1 MKLIEPAKPEI
12 LIQEKGFI
20 GMCNHIARCA
30 SVCYD
35 SKPKT
40 GGDAVEF
47 VRKLIKNGH
56 GRALEFGT
64 ICFTEN
70 MEENGF
76 SIPFKNPWIKYYDS
90 QASFKRYNTTNLRFF
105 LNAMFQSQ
113 NHTKALDLMKE
124 CWHYGLFDGSVTD
137 KMCHNIHGG
146 LEWND
151 MYPRRITIHFPA
163 ISRAI
168 ADEFRTHTT
177 LSTMMRSTRYVD
189 AMKGGDVEFIKPY
202 WYSDEKPEVQVLFEQ
217 ALSLAAAS
225 YKYIRGKYKLVQ
237 QNVRDILPLCVKT
250 EMVMC
255 GDVDAWKNFI
265 ALRTAPT
272 AHPDAQRIAK
282 EVECLLKEQYHEDF
296 A

>member
-1 MKLIEPAKPEI
+1 MKLIEPVKPEI
-12 LIQEKGFI
+12 ILQEEGFN

-30 SVCYD
+30 SICYN

-40 GGDAVEF
+40 GDEAVEF

-64 ICFTEN
+64 ICFN
-70 MEENGF
+70 EEARLGF
-76 SIPFKNPWIKYYDS
+76 EYYDRSPWIKFYDS
-90 QASFKRYNTTNLRFF
+90 VIGDTRYYTTNLRFF
-105 LNAMFQSQ
+105 LDDTCDPS
-113 NHTKALDLMKE
+113 KKDEELDRIRKCWDGGFFKE
-124 CWHYGLFDGSVTD
+124 NPSVGFDWD
-137 KMCHNIHGG
+137 
-146 LEWND
+146 EE
-151 MYPRRITIHFPA
+151 YPRRITIHFPA

-189 AMKGGDVEFIKPY
+189 AMKDGEIEFIKPY
-202 WYSDEKPEVQVLFEQ
+202 WYSQEKVEVQVLFEQ

-225 YKYIRGKYKLVQ
+225 YKYIRGKYKLAQ

-255 GDVDAWKNFI
+255 GTVEAWQNFI
-265 ALRTAPT
+265 DLRTAPA
-272 AHPDAQRIAK
+272 AHPDAQKMAN
-282 EVECLLKEQYHEDF
+282 EVKALLIEKFPEDF
-296 A
+296 M

>member
-1 MKLIEPAKPEI
+1 MKLIEPVKPEI
-12 LIQEKGFI
+12 ILQEEGFN

-30 SVCYD
+30 SICYN

-40 GGDAVEF
+40 GDEAVEF

-64 ICFTEN
+64 ICFNKETRFGYEYHDR
-70 MEENGF
+70 
-76 SIPFKNPWIKYYDS
+76 SPWVRFYDS
-90 QASFKRYNTTNLRFF
+90 ESDYTRYYTTNLRLF
-105 LNAMFQSQ
+105 LHDICDRS
-113 NHTKALDLMKE
+113 KKDEELDKLKE
-124 CWHYGLFDGSVTD
+124 CWDGGFFKEYWDGGSYIDVPITGFD
-137 KMCHNIHGG
+137 
-146 LEWND
+146 WNEE
-151 MYPRRITIHFPA
+151 YPRRITIHFPA

-189 AMKGGDVEFIKPY
+189 AMKDGEIEFIKPY
-202 WYSDEKPEVQVLFEQ
+202 WYSQEKVEVQVLFEQ

-225 YKYIRGKYKLVQ
+225 YKYIRGKYKLAQ

-255 GDVDAWKNFI
+255 GTVEAWQNFI
-265 ALRTAPT
+265 DLRTAPA
-272 AHPDAQRIAK
+272 AHPDAQRMAN
-282 EVECLLKEQYHEDF
+282 EVKALLIEKFPEDF
-296 A
+296 M

>member
-12 LIQEKGFI
+12 LVQEKGFV

-30 SVCYD
+30 SVCYN

-40 GGDAVEF
+40 GDEAVEF

-64 ICFTEN
+64 ICFTE
-70 MEENGF
+70 ESPDCGF
-76 SIPFKNPWIKYYDS
+76 SYRERNPWIEFYDNPS
-90 QASFKRYNTTNLRFF
+90 AYTRFYTTNLRFF
-105 LNAMFQSQ
+105 IDEVFLPNRPLD
-113 NHTKALDLMKE
+113 ALDSIKK
-124 CWHYGLFDGSVTD
+124 CWNYGFSDEGYKGS
-137 KMCHNIHGG
+137 
-146 LEWND
+146 LEWDKNH
-151 MYPRRITIHFPA
+151 PKRVTIHFPA

-177 LSTMMRSTRYVD
+177 ISTMMRSTRYVD
-189 AMKGGDVEFIKPY
+189 AMKDGEIEFIKPY
-202 WYSDEKPEVQVLFEQ
+202 WYSEEKPEVQVLFEQ

-255 GDVDAWKNFI
+255 GSVDAWRNFI
-265 ALRTAPT
+265 NLRTASA
-272 AHPDAQRIAK
+272 AHPDAQRMAN
-282 EVECLLKEQYHEDF
+282 EVKSLLQAQYPEDF